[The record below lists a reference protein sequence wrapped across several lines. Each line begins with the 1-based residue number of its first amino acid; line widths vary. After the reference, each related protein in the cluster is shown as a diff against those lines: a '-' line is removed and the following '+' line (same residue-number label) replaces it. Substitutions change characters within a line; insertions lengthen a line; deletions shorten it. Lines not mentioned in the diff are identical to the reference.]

1 MSTFQPGDTVV
12 VASRPQT
19 SADIASHL
27 YYPHYAGLSGT
38 ILKVYG
44 EEAAVLVDRSS
55 LPSPIL
61 TRHEQNEKH
70 QRQRWLDSLSD
81 EARNKLS
88 ASEKQ
93 FALNYAILV
102 SVKDLGAG
110 TASAS
115 DDAPTRKT
123 AKELEDAE
131 AEFLASRQNG

>member
-27 YYPHYAGLSGT
+27 YYPHYAGLNGT

-44 EEAAVLVDRSS
+44 EEAAVLVNRTS
-55 LPSPIL
+55 LPDPIL
-61 TRHEQNEKH
+61 TRHEKNEKH

-88 ASEKQ
+88 AAEKQ

-102 SVKDLGAG
+102 SVKDLSIG
-110 TASAS
+110 TAP
-115 DDAPTRKT
+115 DADPAPSRKT

-131 AEFLASRQNG
+131 AQFLASRQTG